1 MVMERP
7 PDFSGLIRFLLE
19 VLTVT
24 IGVFLFFVV
33 LFAWIA

>member
-1 MVMERP
+1 MERP
-7 PDFSGLIRFLLE
+7 PDFNAFFRFLLE

-33 LFAWIA
+33 LFAWIS